1 MSADHP
7 EFDLHGHRE
16 KRWVALSSL
25 LAAVVLTATKIVVGL
40 WTNSLGILSEA
51 AHSALD
57 LAAAAI
63 TVWTVRTSGQPAD
76 AEHHYGHGKFENL
89 SALVQTVLL
98 WIVCGWII
106 FEGCRRLFGVE
117 DSHVDANVWA
127 FGVIV
132 LSIVVDLSRSRALA
146 HAAKKYRSQAL
157 EADALHFS
165 TDVWS
170 SLVVL
175 LGLFCAAAGQ
185 RFGIGWLHRADA
197 AAALAVAGIVIV
209 VSLRLG
215 KRAVDELVDA
225 VPAELRDRVERA
237 TAAVAGVLAVSR
249 VRLRR
254 SGPAHFVDL
263 TVKVERTATLERA
276 HALTD
281 AIEQAVEQALP
292 GADVVVHIE
301 PQADSGEDLAATI
314 QWLADRMGLKAHSV
328 HVYQQRS
335 GRAVELH
342 LEVDR
347 RLTLDEAH
355 LQSSRFEAALREASP
370 DVRRIVT
377 HIEPSPH
384 SEPQPAQRA
393 DEPAV
398 REAIERFVAGEDDSV
413 SAHAVSL
420 NTIDGRLGVSLH
432 LRLDAELSITAAH
445 ELSERLERH
454 LRENVPQLDRV
465 VIHVEPNRGD

>member
-1 MSADHP
+1 MSADSS
-7 EFDLHGHRE
+7 EFDLRAQRD
-16 KRWVALSSL
+16 KRRVALTSL
-25 LAAVVLTATKIVVGL
+25 VAAVVLTATKIVVGL

-57 LAAAAI
+57 LVAAAI
-63 TVWTVRTSGQPAD
+63 TVWTVRTSGRPAD

-89 SALVQTVLL
+89 SALVQTGLL

-106 FEGCRRLFGVE
+106 FEGFIRLFGVE
-117 DSHVDANVWA
+117 EAHVDANIWA

-146 HAAKKYRSQAL
+146 HAARKYRSQAL

-185 RFGIGWLHRADA
+185 RFGIAWLHRADA
-197 AAALAVAGIVIV
+197 AAALAVAAIVIV

-215 KRAVDELVDA
+215 RRAVDELVDA
-225 VPAELRDRVERA
+225 VPAELRHRVEQA
-237 TAAVAGVLAVSR
+237 AAAVAGVLAVSR

-263 TVKVERTATLERA
+263 TVKAERTATLERA

-281 AIEQAVEQALP
+281 AIEEAVEKVLP
-292 GADVVVHIE
+292 DADVVVHIE
-301 PQADSGEDLAATI
+301 PQADSSEDLAATI
-314 QWLADRMGLKAHSV
+314 QWLADRMGLRAHSI
-328 HVYQQRS
+328 HVYQQR
-335 GRAVELH
+335 GARAVELH

-355 LQSSRFEAALREASP
+355 LQSDRFEAALREAVA

-377 HIEPSPH
+377 HIEPSPQ

-398 REAIERFVAGEDDSV
+398 REAIERFAASSDDAV
-413 SAHAVSL
+413 SAHAISL
-420 NTIDGRLGVSLH
+420 NSIDGRLGVSLH
-432 LRLDAELSITAAH
+432 LRLDADLSIAAAH

-465 VIHVEPNRGD
+465 VIHVEPSRGN

>member
-1 MSADHP
+1 MSADAS
-7 EFDLHGHRE
+7 EFDLLAHRD
-16 KRWVALSSL
+16 KRRVALTSL
-25 LAAVVLTATKIVVGL
+25 FAAILLTATKIIVGV

-63 TVWTVRTSGQPAD
+63 TVWTVRTAGRPAD
-76 AEHHYGHGKFENL
+76 ADHHYGHGKFENL
-89 SALVQTVLL
+89 SALVQTGLL

-106 FEGCRRLFGVE
+106 FEGFSRLFGVE
-117 DSHVDANVWA
+117 EVHVDANIWA

-146 HAAKKYRSQAL
+146 HAARKYRSQAL

-185 RFGIGWLHRADA
+185 RFGIAWLHRADA
-197 AAALAVAGIVIV
+197 AAALAVAAIVIV

-225 VPAELRDRVERA
+225 VPAELRDRVEQSA
-237 TAAVAGVLAVSR
+237 AAVDGVLAVAR
-249 VRLRR
+249 VRVRR
-254 SGPAHFVDL
+254 SGPSHFVDL
-263 TVKVERTATLERA
+263 TVSAERTATLERA
-276 HALTD
+276 HSLTD
-281 AIEQAVEQALP
+281 AIEEAVEKAIP

-301 PQADSGEDLAATI
+301 PQANAAEDLAATI
-314 QWLADRMGLKAHSV
+314 QWLAARMGLRAHSI
-328 HVYQQRS
+328 HVYQQR
-335 GRAVELH
+335 GARAVELH

-355 LQSSRFEAALREASP
+355 LQSSRFEAALREAVA

-377 HIEPSPH
+377 HIEPAAEP
-384 SEPQPAQRA
+384 EPQSAQRT

-398 REAIERFVAGEDDSV
+398 REAIDQFLARSDQSV

-420 NTIDGRLGVSLH
+420 NTINGRLGVSLH

-465 VIHVEPNRGD
+465 VIHVEPDRGA